1 MNTPALRG
9 IFLGWAQVWRET
21 IREAAL
27 RTRIL
32 SDEHSPAQY
41 RVNGFA
47 RNVDAWYDAFGVTAG
62 SSLYFP
68 EAERVR
74 IW

>member
-1 MNTPALRG
+1 VNTPALRG
-9 IFLGWAQVWRET
+9 IFLGWAQVWREA

-27 RTRIL
+27 RTRIV

-41 RVNGFA
+41 RVNGVV
-47 RNVDAWYDAFGVTAG
+47 RNVDAWYDAFDVTAG
-62 SSLYFP
+62 SSLYLP

>member
-1 MNTPALRG
+1 
-9 IFLGWAQVWRET
+9 
-21 IREAAL
+21 
-27 RTRIL
+27 
-32 SDEHSPAQY
+32 
-41 RVNGFA
+41 VNGFA